1 MQPRRQRIQAIVDKF
16 YLDNGPCCAGCD
28 WWRWHNSVAGECI
41 RTVPVAGHDRYAM
54 LGIRGASY
62 QAQAG
67 HIMTPREHICG
78 EFLDSEQ
85 TPKGHE
91 S

>member
-1 MQPRRQRIQAIVDKF
+1 MKVEMQPRHQRIQAIVDKF

-41 RTVPVAGHDRYAM
+41 STVPVAGHDRYAM

-62 QAQAG
+62 PAQAG
-67 HIMTPREHICG
+67 PGNHALFRHKTLTNFFSRIY
-78 EFLDSEQ
+78 
-85 TPKGHE
+85 
-91 S
+91 